1 VYYVGAILMTFILVT
16 LYKCLIPK
24 VALKQ
29 EAERSSGPARGIRR
43 KKSPAHAKHSDGDGR
58 EHIRPAQPSVVSQG
72 VLRDLR
78 LRLSHPWNLSS
89 IALGH
94 LPRPIPPNVSH
105 VLPARFVVPPF
116 GWSGPWHPLFKSGLH
131 SHHNLLDVEIA
142 PKNFRPTAG
151 RLNIKFNVVEPF
163 TIPLIYGKLKNRDE
177 VRKYVRK
184 QESQWYI
191 SFTLCPYTAEWVNNM
206 VDTVS
211 RIPVFYPMD
220 SKYVPEKTA
229 KVYDIMLASSKAAA
243 HFLKPTLDVIKQF
256 HYVLLKKP
264 TEGDEEPPTHPA
276 PVSHEAKLKLYAQSK
291 SAIVWNCY
299 VAPADVTA
307 EWQRM
312 PITDHAVFQ
321 DIPRTGWATFPQL
334 KSRTFEAAMSGTVL
348 LAFWDRFKLIEQW
361 FEPEVEFIYW
371 YNVTH
376 LHSLVVD
383 IAANYAK
390 YQPLAEAAQRRV
402 LLDYTG
408 EQFVRRYLSFLHT
421 LKK

>member
-1 VYYVGAILMTFILVT
+1 MYYVGAILMTFILVT

-229 KVYDIMLASSKAAA
+229 KVHILGECGPGFCRLRLLLIPLTVVSSLASAALVDCSLSRPSHA
-243 HFLKPTLDVIKQF
+243 HTQPLFPLIFTSSASFLGPGRSRSGGCCVAAGV
-256 HYVLLKKP
+256 VLRFFARERGACHTQP
-264 TEGDEEPPTHPA
+264 H
-276 PVSHEAKLKLYAQSK
+276 H
-291 SAIVWNCY
+291 
-299 VAPADVTA
+299 
-307 EWQRM
+307 
-312 PITDHAVFQ
+312 
-321 DIPRTGWATFPQL
+321 IPR
-334 KSRTFEAAMSGTVL
+334 
-348 LAFWDRFKLIEQW
+348 
-361 FEPEVEFIYW
+361 
-371 YNVTH
+371 
-376 LHSLVVD
+376 
-383 IAANYAK
+383 
-390 YQPLAEAAQRRV
+390 
-402 LLDYTG
+402 
-408 EQFVRRYLSFLHT
+408 SFHWGIRGL
-421 LKK
+421 